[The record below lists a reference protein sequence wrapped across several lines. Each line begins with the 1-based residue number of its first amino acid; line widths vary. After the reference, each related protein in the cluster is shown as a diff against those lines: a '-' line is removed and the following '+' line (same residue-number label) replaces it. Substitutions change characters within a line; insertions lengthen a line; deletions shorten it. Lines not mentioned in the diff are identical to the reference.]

1 MDKIIIK
8 GLRVFAR
15 HGVNEEE
22 AVFGQHFVLDI
33 EAQADLTR
41 AGLTDELDDTV
52 SYAQIIK
59 TVRRVMTEQNDKLL
73 ERAARRVA
81 DALLAEFDRIEAV
94 KIRLMKPDAPIKAEF
109 DYVAIETERT
119 RETV

>member
-22 AVFGQHFVLDI
+22 TVFGQHFVLDI

-59 TVRRVMTEQNDKLL
+59 TARRVMTEQNDKLL

>member
-8 GLRVFAR
+8 GLRVFAH

-22 AVFGQHFVLDI
+22 TLCGQRFVLDI
-33 EAQADLTR
+33 EAQTDLTA
-41 AGLTDELDDTV
+41 AGLTDELNDTV
-52 SYAQIIK
+52 SYAQMIK

-81 DALLAEFDRIEAV
+81 DALLEEYDRLESV
-94 KIRLMKPDAPIKAEF
+94 KIRLMKPDAPMKAEF
-109 DYVAIETERT
+109 DYTAIETERT
-119 RETV
+119 RNAV

>member
-1 MDKIIIK
+1 MGDELAR
-8 GLRVFAR
+8 LRGRAALDAR
-15 HGVNEEE
+15 TD
-22 AVFGQHFVLDI
+22 AP
-33 EAQADLTR
+33 A
-41 AGLTDELDDTV
+41 DELDDTV

-59 TVRRVMTEQNDKLL
+59 TARRVITEQNDKLL

>member
-22 AVFGQHFVLDI
+22 TVFGQHFVLDI

-59 TVRRVMTEQNDKLL
+59 TARRVMTEQNDKLL

-81 DALLAEFDRIEAV
+81 DALLAEFDRIETV

>member
-22 AVFGQHFVLDI
+22 TIFGQHFVLDI

-59 TVRRVMTEQNDKLL
+59 TARRVMTEQNDKLL

-81 DALLAEFDRIEAV
+81 DALLAEFDRIESV

>member
-22 AVFGQHFVLDI
+22 TIFGQHFVLDI

-59 TVRRVMTEQNDKLL
+59 TARRVMTEQNDKLL

>member
-22 AVFGQHFVLDI
+22 TVFGQHFVLDI

-59 TVRRVMTEQNDKLL
+59 TARRVMTEQNDKLL

-81 DALLAEFDRIEAV
+81 DALLAEFDRIESV

>member
-22 AVFGQHFVLDI
+22 TIFGQHFVLDI

-59 TVRRVMTEQNDKLL
+59 TARRVMTEQNDKLL

-81 DALLAEFDRIEAV
+81 DALLAADEAGRADQGG
-94 KIRLMKPDAPIKAEF
+94 IRLCCH
-109 DYVAIETERT
+109 
-119 RETV
+119 

>member
-22 AVFGQHFVLDI
+22 TLYGQPFLLDI
-33 EAQADLTR
+33 ETMADLTQ
-41 AGLTDELDDTV
+41 AGQTDELGDTV
-52 SYAQIIK
+52 SYAQLIK

-73 ERAARRVA
+73 ERAAARVA
-81 DALLAEFDRIEAV
+81 DALLAEYDRLASV
-94 KIRLMKPDAPIKAEF
+94 KIRLMKPDAPIRAEF

-119 RETV
+119 RKTV